1 MAAVEQ
7 SYANHRRVVPAFHFL
22 TIGIL
27 TVNLLWQAW
36 WAVRA
41 FGWDRLISALVGLAL
56 LLLALYARRFALT
69 AQDRVIRLEERLR
82 LERLL
87 PEDLRERARTLHLGQ
102 LVALRFASD
111 EELPELVRWVVDGD
125 VRDRDAIKRRI
136 RSWRAD
142 RLRA

>member
-1 MAAVEQ
+1 MSAAEQ
-7 SYANHRRVVPAFHFL
+7 SFANHRRVVPVFHFL
-22 TIGIL
+22 TLGIL
-27 TVNLLWQAW
+27 IVNFLWQAW
-36 WAVRA
+36 WTVRT
-41 FGWDRLISALVGLAL
+41 FDWDRLLSALVGLAL

-69 AQDRVIRLEERLR
+69 VQDRVIRLEERLR

-87 PEDLRERARTLHLGQ
+87 PDDLREAARTLHLGQ

-111 EELPELVRWVVDGD
+111 EELPELVRWTLDGN